1 MFHSFQYI
9 GISPPWLSL
18 FLGILFFFDVIV
30 NEIVSLIFISDSV
43 SLVCRRVTEFCIL
56 ILCPATLMNSVVSSS
71 GILLE
76 TLELYR
82 ESCLLEIVSFTF
94 CLPIEM
100 TFISF
105 SFLNAML
112 RTSNTMLNRSDKS
125 GHPCLIP
132 NFRGRPFSFSTES
145 IKLAVDLS

>member
-56 ILCPATLMNSVVSSS
+56 ILCPATLLNSFNNSSA
-71 GILLE
+71 
-76 TLELYR
+76 
-82 ESCLLEIVSFTF
+82 
-94 CLPIEM
+94 
-100 TFISF
+100 
-105 SFLNAML
+105 FLW
-112 RTSNTMLNRSDKS
+112 
-125 GHPCLIP
+125 
-132 NFRGRPFSFSTES
+132 
-145 IKLAVDLS
+145 KL